1 MYCFNFHLSY
11 FIIRLFFILFTK
23 KMIIWIHFGKAIEIL
38 KTIEM
43 NLKTQFSKLKNLKLK
58 LKFIYNHFI

>member
-1 MYCFNFHLSY
+1 
-11 FIIRLFFILFTK
+11 
-23 KMIIWIHFGKAIEIL
+23 MIIWIHFGKAIEIL